1 MEVFINNGELFEE
14 FIDKADIDIRE
25 LSGLLQTTVSRL
37 KSIKKGD
44 KIDTDM
50 LIKLTK
56 ISNNLDALDLIYL
69 LVNNTDKES
78 NYADSLKYV
87 MKQIKEEME

>member
-44 KIDTDM
+44 KIDIDM

>member
-44 KIDTDM
+44 KIDKMATQTPM
-50 LIKLTK
+50 L
-56 ISNNLDALDLIYL
+56 
-69 LVNNTDKES
+69 
-78 NYADSLKYV
+78 
-87 MKQIKEEME
+87 

>member
-37 KSIKKGD
+37 KSIKKGA
-44 KIDTDM
+44 KIDIDM

>member
-1 MEVFINNGELFEE
+1 MEVFINNGELFEG

-44 KIDTDM
+44 KIDIDM
-50 LIKLTK
+50 LIKITK

-78 NYADSLKYV
+78 NYVDSLKYV

>member
-44 KIDTDM
+44 KIDIDM
-50 LIKLTK
+50 LIKITK

-78 NYADSLKYV
+78 NYVDSLKYV